1 MNNLKSS
8 ALNGQKNVSLQ
19 GISKINCNMKKVQIL
34 DKKFAL
40 SIPEK
45 KIQEAIKTISEQ
57 INTDFK
63 NRNPLFVSILN
74 GSFMFASD
82 LIKQITIPSE
92 ITFIKVASY
101 TNTQSTG
108 VVTEIFGLDHDVEN
122 RPVII
127 VEDIVDSGLTMQK
140 IIEQLRS
147 HGAEELYVATLL
159 LKPDALRFKVP
170 LDYVALRIP
179 NEFIVGY
186 GLDYN
191 GYGRNLR
198 DIYTLMPE

>member
-1 MNNLKSS
+1 
-8 ALNGQKNVSLQ
+8 
-19 GISKINCNMKKVQIL
+19 MKKVQIL

-108 VVTEIFGLDHDVEN
+108 VVTEIFGLDHDVE
-122 RPVII
+122 
-127 VEDIVDSGLTMQK
+127 
-140 IIEQLRS
+140 
-147 HGAEELYVATLL
+147 
-159 LKPDALRFKVP
+159 
-170 LDYVALRIP
+170 
-179 NEFIVGY
+179 
-186 GLDYN
+186 
-191 GYGRNLR
+191 
-198 DIYTLMPE
+198 